1 MSERSIEVHG
11 VDVDAAVAAGL
22 QQLGLSQDQV
32 IVEVIDEGRRG
43 LLGLGSR
50 EATVRL
56 TPLPRPAAPAPPA
69 PQPEA
74 HPPAQPSQAP
84 ATPAGS
90 EAAAPAAP
98 PAAARDLPARQP
110 KRLAPVDE
118 EEDWAASDVEAGE
131 PDEET
136 AAVALEIVSELL
148 DKMHFRNVEISVE
161 HTEPDDKTGRVMTVV
176 RVEGSDLGPLIGPR
190 GETLDHLQYLARLM
204 AGHELKRRAN
214 FLVDIDNYRERRRE
228 ALTRLAERTAE
239 KAVRRNRAVTLEAM
253 SAYDRR
259 IIHMAL
265 RDHEKVYTSSVGEG
279 SERRVR
285 VYLKNR

>member
-11 VDVDAAVAAGL
+11 VDVDAAIAAGL
-22 QQLGLSQDQV
+22 QQLGLTQDQV

-50 EATVRL
+50 EAMVRL
-56 TPLPRPAAPAPPA
+56 TPLPRPAAQPP
-69 PQPEA
+69 Q
-74 HPPAQPSQAP
+74 
-84 ATPAGS
+84 
-90 EAAAPAAP
+90 AAAPASRSESPAP
-98 PAAARDLPARQP
+98 ATRPAEARDLPARQP
-110 KRLAPVDE
+110 KQLAPAGEDD
-118 EEDWAASDVEAGE
+118 DWASGDVEAGE

-136 AAVALEIVSELL
+136 AAVALEVVSELL

-176 RVEGSDLGPLIGPR
+176 RVEGKDLGALIGGH

-239 KAVRRNRAVTLEAM
+239 KAIRRNRAVTLEAM

-279 SERRVR
+279 AERRVR
-285 VYLKNR
+285 IYLKNR

>member
-1 MSERSIEVHG
+1 MSERSIEAHG
-11 VDVDAAVAAGL
+11 IDVDAAVAAGL
-22 QQLGLSQDQV
+22 QQLGLTQDQV
-32 IVEVIDEGRRG
+32 IVEVVDEGRRG

-56 TPLPRPAAPAPPA
+56 TPLPRPGAAPQESQPRPQQPAAPQAPPA
-69 PQPEA
+69 PA
-74 HPPAQPSQAP
+74 
-84 ATPAGS
+84 ATS
-90 EAAAPAAP
+90 TSTP
-98 PAAARDLPARQP
+98 PAAVARPAEAPDLPARQP
-110 KRLAPVDE
+110 KQLELSDD
-118 EEDWAASDVEAGE
+118 DWAAGDAEGE

-176 RVEGSDLGPLIGPR
+176 RVEGGDLGTLIGPH
-190 GETLDHLQYLARLM
+190 GETLDHLQYVARLM

-228 ALTRLAERTAE
+228 ALTQLAERTAE
-239 KAVRRNRAVTLEAM
+239 KALRRNRAVTLEAM

-265 RDHEKVYTSSVGEG
+265 RDHEQVYTSSVGEG
-279 SERRVR
+279 PERRVR

>member
-1 MSERSIEVHG
+1 MSERSIEAHG
-11 VDVDAAVAAGL
+11 VDVDAAIAAGL
-22 QQLGLSQDQV
+22 QQLGLTQDQV
-32 IVEVIDEGRRG
+32 IVEVVDEGRRG

-56 TPLPRPAAPAPPA
+56 TPLPRPSAPAPAAGRPQPTEAPA
-69 PQPEA
+69 PLERE
-74 HPPAQPSQAP
+74 SR
-84 ATPAGS
+84 
-90 EAAAPAAP
+90 APAARP
-98 PAAARDLPARQP
+98 TEKPARQP
-110 KRLAPVDE
+110 RPPAAEAEDD
-118 EEDWAASDVEAGE
+118 DWAAGDVDEGV

-136 AAVALEIVSELL
+136 AAVALEVVSELL
-148 DKMHFRNVEISVE
+148 DKMHFRNIEISVE

-176 RVEGSDLGPLIGPR
+176 RVDGEGLGTLIGPR

-239 KAVRRNRAVTLEAM
+239 KAMRRNRAVTLEAM

-265 RDHEKVYTSSVGEG
+265 RDHEQVYTSSVGEG
-279 SERRVR
+279 ADRRVR
-285 VYLKNR
+285 VYLKNRGG

>member
-1 MSERSIEVHG
+1 MSERSIEAHG
-11 VDVDAAVAAGL
+11 IDVDAAIAAGL
-22 QQLGLSQDQV
+22 QQLGLTQDQV
-32 IVEVIDEGRRG
+32 IVEVVDEGRRG

-50 EATVRL
+50 EAIVRL
-56 TPLPRPAAPAPPA
+56 TALPQPSAPPA
-69 PQPEA
+69 SASARP
-74 HPPAQPSQAP
+74 AP
-84 ATPAGS
+84 AERPPS
-90 EAAAPAAP
+90 PPP
-98 PAAARDLPARQP
+98 PAARQEPPASRHMELEVREAPARRPQP
-110 KRLAPVDE
+110 APARE
-118 EEDWAASDVEAGE
+118 EDDDWAAGDVVEGE
-131 PDEET
+131 PDEES
-136 AAVALEIVSELL
+136 AAVALEVVSELL

-176 RVEGSDLGPLIGPR
+176 RVEGGDLGALIGPR
-190 GETLDHLQYLARLM
+190 GETLDSLQYVARLM

-239 KAVRRNRAVTLEAM
+239 KAVRRSRAVTLEAM

-265 RDHEKVYTSSVGEG
+265 RDHEQVYTSSVGEG
-279 SERRVR
+279 AERRVR